1 MNRLPVK
8 NDVNMNNNRNKKIE
22 EILGS
27 LDGVQK
33 ATVPDFFYTRLK
45 AKMEKGLEPATKKHW
60 VLRPA
65 FAITALVMVLVVN
78 AFVIFRG
85 DATSKTKNNI
95 ASGTE
100 SEILQSIASEY
111 RLNDNNS
118 SVYDLT
124 QDK

>member
-1 MNRLPVK
+1 MLFR
-8 NDVNMNNNRNKKIE
+8 
-22 EILGS
+22 S
-27 LDGVQK
+27 
-33 ATVPDFFYTRLK
+33 
-45 AKMEKGLEPATKKHW
+45 LEPATKKHW